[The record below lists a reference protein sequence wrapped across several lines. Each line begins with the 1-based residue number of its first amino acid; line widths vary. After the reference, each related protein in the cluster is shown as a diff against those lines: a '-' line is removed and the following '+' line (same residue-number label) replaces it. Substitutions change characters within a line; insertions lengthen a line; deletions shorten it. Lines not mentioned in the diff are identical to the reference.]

1 MEIHLDSQGGM
12 QQSSYLETAKRL
24 LDGLILYRLELGEAG
39 RHLEL
44 LLRYSGV
51 AASTDSP
58 NPNSVH

>member
-1 MEIHLDSQGGM
+1 MDIYPGCQTST

-51 AASTDSP
+51 AASTDLPSTK
-58 NPNSVH
+58 SVH